1 MDIPIVVLTNVL
13 HSRLAE
19 DKAIIA
25 ESRNRLTGSS
35 FGDSEDFRLGQVIDF
50 DPEIGV
56 HRIKYATKNLG
67 EVGASNLRE
76 LDPDIQNLSEYFEFD
91 SCEECV
97 LVGCKTFMVLQRFK
111 NAERDDYKFIVESV
125 LKSRRPSDVVP
136 VSFPPSALPRGTR
149 VEKGSKAYTIIGCSP
164 ASHSSSRHA
173 FEYDLVSDSGEVIRA
188 IPHHDL
194 KCGLATESRSS
205 RVRSLSER
213 VAASSRDR
221 SFRMIALRSLA
232 SGDEDTGH
240 SQASEIGVLK
250 RSWSA
255 LSLLDQLSP
264 IDLNVS
270 SRNNGVNSEKS
281 TIKCSVAGIDTK
293 IVVSASHVEKS
304 PQFRFLFGVNDSKP
318 SYDLGSRDITLVSA
332 FQQLSEQMNH
342 HDSERLNA
350 DHKVVLYFSLDMI
363 RAASRFEIADKNL
376 MDSQIFGRAGRTALE
391 SRSSHGSHLQ
401 RMLEMGDVLE
411 EIHPSPS
418 WTDEA
423 ETMTLNC
430 MQMIDSIGRYVHER
444 ASAAGAI
451 DRSKTG
457 NSLVFD
463 VVEASLE
470 SRSLT
475 DKLSAQLDQSLAVVS
490 GVLPPWCTELPSLAP
505 RLFSYDSRR
514 QLLERTAFGVS
525 RAAMRLQEAKV
536 NVGPLRQ
543 RMTALRGRAVELV
556 SEAFSGGAEDPTA
569 LQLQA
574 DELYGMEEALGA
586 RVHAAFRAQGWRER
600 SLQCAKAA
608 VRRDKLLSD
617 AATVMERY
625 AGDSMIRQR
634 RLEIRFSGE
643 SGFDAA
649 SGDEAGVT
657 RGFFA
662 DVAEALLCCQHVSP
676 STHRPSCPPDFGSS
690 MQTYPFTP
698 TNVDLG
704 EQSSRLPLWIPDL
717 DSTGKVVIPTPRA
730 NSRST
735 PGVYPRPLS
744 QDDPQMEAVK
754 EQFRFM
760 GRVFACALRERF
772 MFPLPLSC
780 SFLRLVQIFAEGQG
794 DASLEHNAEYGTPV
808 VVQKTPDCTASRPVE
823 DDATDEYSLEE
834 NTPTTGST
842 FAREAD
848 GGASRRRACDSLQ
861 GLVSLDLPRPG
872 FLGGEVYAVEQH
884 ICTELDVID
893 AMNLSESETAKR
905 YAEVAAN
912 PKFAQTG
919 FGKSYECSFEEYM
932 EGKTF
937 VDPLDS
943 SQGPLATPLC
953 TNGHNREVNIFN
965 VREWVRLA
973 KQFIL
978 VDGVIEQAKAFREGV
993 DDFFPTK
1000 YLRLFT
1006 VSELQRDVC
1015 GGSDNVD
1022 QWNEEDIRRLFKMDF
1037 AKGATEAL
1045 VGVAAIGGEGGATL
1059 SRRFASSS
1067 PTIGFLSKTLLES
1080 TPTQR
1085 RQFLNFVTSVP
1096 IVTPGEIEVVPILS
1110 PSGEFLPLRD
1120 NCLPR
1125 ANTCARRLYLPKFE
1139 SYESF
1144 SSVLWSVINEESRF
1158 KGFYEW
1164 RG

>member
-1 MDIPIVVLTNVL
+1 
-13 HSRLAE
+13 
-19 DKAIIA
+19 
-25 ESRNRLTGSS
+25 
-35 FGDSEDFRLGQVIDF
+35 
-50 DPEIGV
+50 
-56 HRIKYATKNLG
+56 
-67 EVGASNLRE
+67 
-76 LDPDIQNLSEYFEFD
+76 
-91 SCEECV
+91 
-97 LVGCKTFMVLQRFK
+97 
-111 NAERDDYKFIVESV
+111 
-125 LKSRRPSDVVP
+125 
-136 VSFPPSALPRGTR
+136 
-149 VEKGSKAYTIIGCSP
+149 
-164 ASHSSSRHA
+164 
-173 FEYDLVSDSGEVIRA
+173 
-188 IPHHDL
+188 
-194 KCGLATESRSS
+194 
-205 RVRSLSER
+205 
-213 VAASSRDR
+213 
-221 SFRMIALRSLA
+221 
-232 SGDEDTGH
+232 
-240 SQASEIGVLK
+240 
-250 RSWSA
+250 
-255 LSLLDQLSP
+255 
-264 IDLNVS
+264 
-270 SRNNGVNSEKS
+270 
-281 TIKCSVAGIDTK
+281 
-293 IVVSASHVEKS
+293 
-304 PQFRFLFGVNDSKP
+304 
-318 SYDLGSRDITLVSA
+318 
-332 FQQLSEQMNH
+332 
-342 HDSERLNA
+342 
-350 DHKVVLYFSLDMI
+350 
-363 RAASRFEIADKNL
+363 
-376 MDSQIFGRAGRTALE
+376 
-391 SRSSHGSHLQ
+391 
-401 RMLEMGDVLE
+401 
-411 EIHPSPS
+411 
-418 WTDEA
+418 
-423 ETMTLNC
+423 
-430 MQMIDSIGRYVHER
+430 
-444 ASAAGAI
+444 
-451 DRSKTG
+451 
-457 NSLVFD
+457 
-463 VVEASLE
+463 
-470 SRSLT
+470 
-475 DKLSAQLDQSLAVVS
+475 
-490 GVLPPWCTELPSLAP
+490 
-505 RLFSYDSRR
+505 
-514 QLLERTAFGVS
+514 
-525 RAAMRLQEAKV
+525 MRLQEAKV

-698 TNVDLG
+698 TNVDLD

-780 SFLRLVQIFAEGQG
+780 SFLRLVQIYAEGRG
-794 DASLEHNAEYGTPV
+794 DASLENNAEYGTPRGCAK
-808 VVQKTPDCTASRPVE
+808 KTPDCTASRPVE

-953 TNGHNREVNIFN
+953 TNGHEREVNIFN

-993 DDFFPTK
+993 DDFFPTT

-1022 QWNEEDIRRLFKMDF
+1022 QWNEEDIRRLFKMDSR
-1037 AKGATEAL
+1037 KVQRRRWWVSQLSE
-1045 VGVAAIGGEGGATL
+1045 VKVVRL

-1067 PTIGFLSKTLLES
+1067 PTIGFLSKTLLRAHQPNGASSS
-1080 TPTQR
+1080 T
-1085 RQFLNFVTSVP
+1085 
-1096 IVTPGEIEVVPILS
+1096 LS
-1110 PSGEFLPLRD
+1110 RV
-1120 NCLPR
+1120 CLFSPR
-1125 ANTCARRLYLPKFE
+1125 
-1139 SYESF
+1139 
-1144 SSVLWSVINEESRF
+1144 
-1158 KGFYEW
+1158 
-1164 RG
+1164 

>member
-1 MDIPIVVLTNVL
+1 M
-13 HSRLAE
+13 
-19 DKAIIA
+19 
-25 ESRNRLTGSS
+25 
-35 FGDSEDFRLGQVIDF
+35 DFRLGQVVDF

-56 HRIKYATKNLG
+56 HRIKYATKNIG
-67 EVGASNLRE
+67 DVGTSNRRL
-76 LDPDIQNLSEYFEFD
+76 LDPNVQNLSEYFEFE
-91 SCEECV
+91 SSEECV
-97 LVGCKTFMVLQRFK
+97 LIGCKQFMVLQRFK
-111 NAERDDYKFIVESV
+111 NAERDEYKLIVENV
-125 LKSRRPSDVVP
+125 LKSRHAPIAVP
-136 VSFPPSALPRGTR
+136 MSFHPTALPRGTR
-149 VEKGSKAYTIIGCSP
+149 VEKGSRAYTIIGCSP
-164 ASHSSSRHA
+164 TNQMSSRHT
-173 FEYDLVSDSGEVIRA
+173 FDYDLVSDSGEVIRA
-188 IPHHDL
+188 IPHHEL
-194 KCGLATESRSS
+194 KCGLTAESRSS
-205 RVRSLSER
+205 RARSLSER
-213 VAASSRDR
+213 VAANSRDR

-232 SGDEDTGH
+232 SADEDTDH
-240 SQASEIGVLK
+240 PQATEIGVLK

-264 IDLNVS
+264 IDLNVC
-270 SRNNGVNSEKS
+270 SRKNGAKVNKS
-281 TIKCSVAGIDTK
+281 TIKCTIAGMDTS
-293 IVVSASHVEKS
+293 IVISTSIIEDP
-304 PQFRFLFGVNDSKP
+304 PQFRFHFGVNDSKP

-332 FQQLSEQMNH
+332 FQQLSDKMKH
-342 HDSERLNA
+342 HDSERLNV
-350 DHKVVLYFSLDMI
+350 DHKVVLYFSLDMLK
-363 RAASRFEIADKNL
+363 AASCVEDTENAQ
-376 MDSQIFGRAGRTALE
+376 MDSPPFGLAAGRTDLE
-391 SRSSHGSHLQ
+391 SRPSRGSNLQ
-401 RMLEMGDVLE
+401 RILGMGDLLE
-411 EIHPSPS
+411 EIRSSPS
-418 WTDEA
+418 WTYES

-430 MQMIDSIGRYVHER
+430 MQLIDSIGRYVQER
-444 ASAAGAI
+444 ASTVEAV
-451 DRSKTG
+451 DRTE
-457 NSLVFD
+457 NDNALVFD
-463 VVEASLE
+463 VVDASLE

-490 GVLPPWCTELPSLAP
+490 GVLPPWCTELPSFAP

-536 NVGPLRQ
+536 NVGHLRQ
-543 RMTALRGRAVELV
+543 RMAALRGRAVELV

-574 DELYGMEEALGA
+574 DELYGMEESLGA

-608 VRRDKLLSD
+608 VRRDKLLLD

-676 STHRPSCPPDFGSS
+676 STHRPSCPPDYVSS
-690 MQTYPFTP
+690 LHTDPVTP
-698 TNVDLG
+698 TNVGLD
-704 EQSSRLPLWIPDL
+704 ERSSRLPLWIPDL
-717 DSTGKVVIPTPRA
+717 DSTEKVVIPTPRA

-780 SFLRLVQIFAEGQG
+780 SFLRLVQIHAEDYG
-794 DASLEHNAEYGTPV
+794 DKSSEQNAAYGTPMLLR
-808 VVQKTPDCTASRPVE
+808 KMPDCTASRRVE

-834 NTPTTGST
+834 NTPTTGTTLS
-842 FAREAD
+842 REAS
-848 GGASRRRACDSLQ
+848 GGVCQRRVCDSLQ

-872 FLGGEVYAVEQH
+872 FLGGDVYAVEH
-884 ICTELDVID
+884 FICIELDVID
-893 AMNLSESETAKR
+893 AMNLSEAETATR

-912 PKFAQTG
+912 PKFAQIG
-919 FGKSYECSFEEYM
+919 FGKSYDCSFEEYM

-937 VDPLDS
+937 VDPLDA

-953 TNGHNREVNIFN
+953 SNGHAREVNIFN

-1022 QWNEEDIRRLFKMDF
+1022 QWNEDDVKRLFKVDF

-1059 SRRFASSS
+1059 SRRFGSSS

-1144 SSVLWSVINEESRF
+1144 SSVLWSVIKEESRF